1 MNVEIVL
8 RYFRY
13 TKAEIDEMS
22 DLDAFRRY
30 YVASKLMEA
39 MSGMGGGGGGGQYG
53 SYTPDRLPSKERRRS
68 SQATQSTDSYSFPS
82 G

>member
-1 MNVEIVL
+1 MNVEVVL

-39 MSGMGGGGGGGQYG
+39 MSGMGGGGGQYG
-53 SYTPDRLPSKERRRS
+53 SYTPDRPPSKERRRRP
-68 SQATQSTDSYSFPS
+68 SQSTQSTDSYSFPS